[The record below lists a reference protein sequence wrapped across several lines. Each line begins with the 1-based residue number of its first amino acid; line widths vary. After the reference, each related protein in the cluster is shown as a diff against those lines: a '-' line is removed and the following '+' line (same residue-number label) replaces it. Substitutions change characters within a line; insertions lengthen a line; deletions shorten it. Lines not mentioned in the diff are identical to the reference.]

1 MGLTFL
7 METAY
12 LLPLTI
18 SFLAVSVGALALRAN
33 RRRGYGPFAVGVVA
47 GVILLVGKFVVD
59 STVAVYGSI
68 VLLIGAAIWNAWPVR
83 ASSGVT
89 DSPAG
94 TLHQIGRIGDV
105 FNDDQT
111 KNRSL

>member
-12 LLPLTI
+12 LLPVTVF
-18 SFLAVSVGALALRAN
+18 FLAVSVGALAFRAN
-33 RRRGYGPFAVGVVA
+33 RRRGYGPFVVGVVA

-68 VLLIGAAIWNAWPVR
+68 GLLIGAAIWNAWPVK

-89 DSPAG
+89 GTPTG
-94 TLHQIGRIGDV
+94 TLHQIGRTGDV
-105 FNDDQT
+105 HNDDQT
-111 KNRSL
+111 